1 MVCKACGTSFEPRHP
16 TRAKFCSA
24 RCRVIAWRS
33 EREAKAIERAL
44 AERED
49 QVRQLLK
56 EAVRL
61 LAGEAQ
67 DTP

>member
-1 MVCKACGTSFEPRHP
+1 M
-16 TRAKFCSA
+16 
-24 RCRVIAWRS
+24 IAWRA

-49 QVRQLLK
+49 QVRRLLE

-61 LAGEAQ
+61 LGAEDSA
-67 DTP
+67 